1 MFSAKGVDGRVDS
14 VIDEGCESCKIN
26 DIPRQERCIGLTKYT
41 SRVTYECPSSRDRIE
56 NAVDPEAG
64 I

>member
-1 MFSAKGVDGRVDS
+1 MFSAKRVDGRVDS

-26 DIPRQERCIGLTKYT
+26 DIPPDRKNGLTKYT
-41 SRVTYECPSSRDRIE
+41 SRVTYERPSSRDRIE